1 MLNSSSESSKTS
13 TSTTTSRIAKT
24 SSSQRMHHVTS
35 SSSTSTVSSAEVK
48 ASSAAAAARKF
59 TNMKGSID
67 ISKARPPPL
76 PELKMP
82 DGASTSI
89 DELKKKLKS
98 SFENL
103 VDDDDGP
110 EPTITFPDGNTPTNE
125 LELSLSPDSLSSVTT
140 STGGGESSN
149 LFLFVMHSNR

>member
-13 TSTTTSRIAKT
+13 TSTTTTSRIAKT
-24 SSSQRMHHVTS
+24 TSSQRMHHVTS

-48 ASSAAAAARKF
+48 ASSASSAARKF

-67 ISKARPPPL
+67 ISKARPPL

-82 DGASTSI
+82 DSAASI

-103 VDDDDGP
+103 VDDDDDDCP

-125 LELSLSPDSLSSVTT
+125 LELTLSPDALATTVTT
-140 STGGGESSN
+140 STGGGKT
-149 LFLFVMHSNR
+149 

>member
-1 MLNSSSESSKTS
+1 
-13 TSTTTSRIAKT
+13 
-24 SSSQRMHHVTS
+24 
-35 SSSTSTVSSAEVK
+35 
-48 ASSAAAAARKF
+48 
-59 TNMKGSID
+59 MKGSID

-82 DGASTSI
+82 DGASI

-103 VDDDDGP
+103 VDDDDEDGP

-125 LELSLSPDSLSSVTT
+125 LELSLSPESIASVTT
-140 STGGGESSN
+140 STGGGETGII
-149 LFLFVMHSNR
+149 FTIFIY